1 MQAEEK
7 DTRQKKKKAKIRLQ
21 LRSVTKR
28 NSRGHTN
35 AYLISLHQHL
45 QERTIS

>member
-7 DTRQKKKKAKIRLQ
+7 DTTEKKKAKIRLQ

-28 NSRGHTN
+28 NSKGHTN

-45 QERTIS
+45 QERTLS